1 MEVLAHYD
9 ADGVSATHLLKVATG
24 DVDRV
29 IFPERF
35 GDYRGVSDEKES
47 TMVDMKPRNP
57 EYSGFVYDHHP
68 GHPIEADRKYTLVWR
83 TYPTAKIIFEEFKD
97 KIPKEEWWKVACGC
111 VGDGQPYE
119 IPVEVIQEEPSL
131 LLFRSNLYSSYGKVS
146 KSEFPYYLSLSSPI
160 NSACRVNQPGLA
172 LSCLANAEKP
182 IDLIRNSSLIKAAAK
197 IRSAESSV
205 LRSGDYREIENQ
217 VVYFT
222 FSNEFNIGS
231 RAAAKLQD
239 SFRRTAVVINTD
251 KMAFSIRG
259 ILSQYL
265 IEYFRPKGY
274 DIGGHLGFSGGSLTK
289 AQLVTFEEDIK
300 TAIKELLG

>member
-9 ADGVSATHLLKVATG
+9 ADGVSATHLYKVATG

-47 TMVDMKPRNP
+47 TMVDMKPRSS
-57 EYSGFVYDHHP
+57 EYLGLVYDHHP
-68 GHPIEADRKYTLVWR
+68 NHPIEADRKYTLVWR

-97 KIPKEEWWKVACGC
+97 KLPKEEWWKVACGC
-111 VGDGQPYE
+111 VGDGQQYQ
-119 IPVEVIQEEPSL
+119 IPVEVIQQEPSL
-131 LLFRSNLYSSYGKVS
+131 LLFTSRLFQSYGKLN

-160 NSACRVNQPGLA
+160 NSACRANQPGLA

-182 IDLIRNSSLIKAAAK
+182 IDLITNPSLMKASAK
-197 IRSAESSV
+197 IRTAENNI
-205 LRSGDYREIENQ
+205 LRYGKHKEIENQ

-222 FSNEFNIGS
+222 FGNEFNIAS
-231 RAAAKLQD
+231 RIAAKLQD
-239 SFRRTAVVINTD
+239 SFRRTAVVVNED
-251 KMAFSIRG
+251 KMTFSIRG

-265 IEYFRPKGY
+265 VEYFQPKGY

-289 AQLVTFEEDIK
+289 AQLVTLEEDIK